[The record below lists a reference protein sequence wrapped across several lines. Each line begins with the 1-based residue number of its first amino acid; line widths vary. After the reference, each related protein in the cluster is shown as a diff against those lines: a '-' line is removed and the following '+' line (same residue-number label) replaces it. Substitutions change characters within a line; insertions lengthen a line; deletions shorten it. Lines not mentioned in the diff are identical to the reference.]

1 MEIKMLKIFS
11 IYLLSLS
18 AFAGVGGID
27 GGSVHFQKNSTWVNM
42 VYSKKLCYKDKTY
55 FAPSKKCL
63 KWNNDQDDRKCLK
76 SIPIIMTQPEK
87 SSRLRCRKFEGN
99 DCVRWDEVLFI
110 QKPDRVVKFK
120 DQDDNVIRVEKL
132 RVKSCK

>member
-1 MEIKMLKIFS
+1 MIKLLS
-11 IYLLSLS
+11 IYFISLS

-42 VYSKKLCYKDKTY
+42 VYSKSLCYKNKTY

-63 KWNNDQDDRKCLK
+63 KWENSGSDDRTCVKEVM
-76 SIPIIMTQPEK
+76 ITMTQPEK
-87 SSRLRCRKFEGN
+87 STYLRCAKYEDDRCVKWDIIDYHQKPSRL
-99 DCVRWDEVLFI
+99 
-110 QKPDRVVKFK
+110 VKFK
-120 DQDDNVIRVEKL
+120 DEDNRVIRIEKL